1 MGYFPFF
8 IELSG
13 KDGLIAGGGRV
24 ALQKLQKLLPYGP
37 RLTVAAPEIIP
48 EISALREI
56 RLVRRGF
63 SEDLLEDRFFVV
75 AATDDHALNHRI
87 SVLCQ
92 GRGIPVNVADSKDD
106 CSFLFPALVS
116 RGGLSIGISTGGASP
131 SAALYLKEQIQRL
144 LPEGTEELLLWL
156 ERQRELLRS
165 APLDEGQ
172 RARLNAALLRESLK
186 RGEPLSQEEVRA
198 LLSQPETA
206 DIGGDT
212 NG

>member
-1 MGYFPFF
+1 M
-8 IELSG
+8 
-13 KDGLIAGGGRV
+13 
-24 ALQKLQKLLPYGP
+24 
-37 RLTVAAPEIIP
+37 
-48 EISALREI
+48 
-56 RLVRRGF
+56 
-63 SEDLLEDRFFVV
+63 
-75 AATDDHALNHRI
+75 
-87 SVLCQ
+87 
-92 GRGIPVNVADSKDD
+92 ADSKDD

-131 SAALYLKEQIQRL
+131 SAAVYLKEQIQRL